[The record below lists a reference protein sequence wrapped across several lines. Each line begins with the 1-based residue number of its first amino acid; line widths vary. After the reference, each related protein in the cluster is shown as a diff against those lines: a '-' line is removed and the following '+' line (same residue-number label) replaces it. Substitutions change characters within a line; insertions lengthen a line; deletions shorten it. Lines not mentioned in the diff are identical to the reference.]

1 MGFGDWGSFLSKVMD
16 KLPILTPVQRRRANI
31 AKLKQEIKDIQAR
44 PWTPAL
50 GELVLIK
57 QRQLDKL
64 LQDAANA

>member
-1 MGFGDWGSFLSKVMD
+1 MGWGGFLDQLIS
-16 KLPILTPVQRRRANI
+16 KLPILTPAQRRRANI